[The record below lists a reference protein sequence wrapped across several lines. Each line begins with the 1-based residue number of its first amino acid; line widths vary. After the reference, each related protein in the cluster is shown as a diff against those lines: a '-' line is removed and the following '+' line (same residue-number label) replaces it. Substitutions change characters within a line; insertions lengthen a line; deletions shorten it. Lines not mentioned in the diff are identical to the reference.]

1 MRCTNRMVAGTV
13 AIVTAFAMTGCGAE
27 KALTL
32 EKPYQID
39 VDASLK
45 NQSSDQADEL
55 AFFAENLCVTDQSNS
70 QQNSELNTEA
80 AKVAGV
86 FDLDT
91 KEVLYSKNIFD
102 KMYPASITKIM
113 TAYLALKYGQ
123 IQDEITVSEN
133 ATQIPGDASRC
144 GLRAGDTLTLEQ
156 LLYGLLLKSGNDAA
170 IAIAE
175 YISGD
180 MESFVQLMNQ
190 EASALGATGTHFVN
204 ANGLHDEEHYTTAY
218 DIYLIFQAAIQQETF
233 LTIIG
238 TPSYTTEYTNAD
250 EKKIAVQWDT
260 TNRFLSGEQKV
271 PDGIQVLGGKTGTTN
286 AAGNCDVLLS
296 KKKNGGYRISVVMN
310 CTTKDEMYEI
320 LTCLVDAE

>member
-1 MRCTNRMVAGTV
+1 MKCTNKFVTGTLAV
-13 AIVTAFAMTGCGAE
+13 FAAFTISGCGAA
-27 KALTL
+27 KTVTL

-39 VDASLK
+39 VNASPK
-45 NQSSDQADEL
+45 NQSSDQEDEL
-55 AFFAENLCVTDQSNS
+55 AFFAQELCVTDQSSS
-70 QQNSELNTEA
+70 QENPALNTEA

-123 IQDEITVSEN
+123 LQDEITVSKN
-133 ATQIPGDASRC
+133 ATLIPGDASRC
-144 GLRAGDTLTLEQ
+144 GLREGDTLTLEQ
-156 LLYGLLLKSGNDAA
+156 LLYGLMLKSGNDAA

-180 MESFVQLMNQ
+180 TEAFVQLMNQ
-190 EASALGATGTHFVN
+190 EARALGATGTHFVN

-218 DIYLIFQAAIQQETF
+218 DIYLIFQAAIKQETF

-238 TPSYTTEYTNAD
+238 TPSYTTEYTNVN
-250 EKKIAVQWDT
+250 EKLIAVQWDT
-260 TNRFLSGEQKV
+260 TNRFLLGELET
-271 PDGIQVLGGKTGTTN
+271 PEGIQVLGGKTGTTN